1 MPGVGAWLVW
11 FLHGLY
17 LMVSYWQSSVIAEY
31 YLRLNDLC
39 LFRPTEVQISLWPV
53 HIYPHSQSL
62 TLQNSFLTII
72 KLVGT
77 APGEMQPMIFCSLI
91 NLKDL
96 CWSTPGR
103 NSVWSPFILLSVSPI
118 LLLSSRMITMKW
130 QQLSSDGELPLTRG
144 SVLLLFAIGGT
155 RQFWD

>member
-1 MPGVGAWLVW
+1 MSRMFACTMPGVGAWLVW

-103 NSVWSPFILLSVSPI
+103 NSVWSPFILMLVSLMPHTLVVQQDDNHEMATI
-118 LLLSSRMITMKW
+118 IKW
-130 QQLSSDGELPLTRG
+130 WWAT
-144 SVLLLFAIGGT
+144 T
-155 RQFWD
+155 H

>member
-1 MPGVGAWLVW
+1 MSRMFAGTMPGVGAWLVW

-39 LFRPTEVQISLWPV
+39 LFRPTEVQISLWTV

-77 APGEMQPMIFCSLI
+77 APGEMQQMIFCSLI

-96 CWSTPGR
+96 CWSTLGR
-103 NSVWSPFILLSVSPI
+103 NSVWSPFILMLVSLMPHTLVVQQDDNHEMATI
-118 LLLSSRMITMKW
+118 IKW
-130 QQLSSDGELPLTRG
+130 RWAT
-144 SVLLLFAIGGT
+144 T
-155 RQFWD
+155 H